1 MATEKTQ
8 QPTLMDAPTQQ
19 PASAQTAVQPQ
30 ADNTPAVR
38 KDNVPAKTK
47 AVDKSLVTAS
57 IKQLPQVLQ
66 PLSGCFDDAWGSF
79 VKAYGDGAGQVMARE
94 MDFAVQA
101 MLANNYLIECATNYP
116 LEFANAL
123 KNVALTGS
131 TLNPVLK
138 QGYLVPFKGKVQFM
152 PSYMGLIDVL
162 VNSGL
167 VKKIEAHC
175 VYKDDKFDIQYGTNG
190 HLLHRPAPWGERSE
204 KTVLGAYYYAVLIDG
219 SEMYDQMNKTEVDI
233 IKQRSPSVAKKKQSP
248 WDSDYLEMMRKTLV
262 RRAFKMIPK
271 KGISEDKLKAIQGI
285 FDYDEKVEQN
295 WIAEQ
300 KTSPKR
306 DTFDEDEVE
315 YEEYSE

>member
-1 MATEKTQ
+1 MAAEQTQ
-8 QPTLMDAPTQQ
+8 TQQ
-19 PASAQTAVQPQ
+19 PAPQQAPAQQPQ
-30 ADNTPAVR
+30 QQEQPSDNTPAV
-38 KDNVPAKTK
+38 KKNNTPAKTK
-47 AVDKSLVTAS
+47 AVDKSLVIAS
-57 IKQLPQVLQ
+57 INQLPQALQ
-66 PLSGCFDDAWGSF
+66 PLSACFNDAWGSF

-94 MDFAVQA
+94 IDFAVQA
-101 MLANNYLIECATNYP
+101 MLANNYLIECANAYP

-175 VYKDDKFDIQYGTNG
+175 VYKGDRFDIQFGTDG
-190 HLLHRPAPWGERSE
+190 HLVHKPDPWGERSE
-204 KTVLGAYYYAVLIDG
+204 NTVLGAYYYAVLIDG
-219 SEMYDQMNKTEVDI
+219 AEIFDQMNKAEVDL
-233 IKQRSPSVAKKKQSP
+233 IKQRSPSVAKKKSSP

-271 KGISEDKLKAIQGI
+271 RGISEDKLKAIQGI

-300 KTSPKR
+300 KAAPKR
-306 DTFDEDEVE
+306 DTFDEEEVS
-315 YEEYSE
+315 YEEVN

>member
-1 MATEKTQ
+1 MATEQTQ
-8 QPTLMDAPTQQ
+8 QPLDNPALQ
-19 PASAQTAVQPQ
+19 PQPQAQTA
-30 ADNTPAVR
+30 DTTPAVK
-38 KDNVPAKTK
+38 KDTPPVKTK

-57 IKQLPQVLQ
+57 INQLPKALK
-66 PLSGCFDDAWGSF
+66 PLSGCFNDAWGSF

-101 MLANNYLIECATNYP
+101 MLANNYLIECATSYP

-138 QGYLVPFKGKVQFM
+138 QGYLVPFKGKVQFV
-152 PSYMGLIDVL
+152 PSYMGLVDVL
-162 VNSGL
+162 VGSGL

-175 VYKDDKFDIQYGTNG
+175 IYKGDKFDIQYGTNG
-190 HLLHRPAPWGERSE
+190 RLIHKPDPWGERSE
-204 KTVLGAYYYAVLIDG
+204 KTVLGAYYYAVLVDG
-219 SEMYDQMNKTEVDI
+219 TEVFDQMNKAEVDL

-300 KTSPKR
+300 KAAPKR
-306 DTFDEDEVE
+306 DTFDEEEVE
-315 YEEYSE
+315 YEDLE